1 MSDSSDNDNDGLVG
15 YGKPPSKSRFRP
27 GQSGNPAG
35 RPKGSLNVVTILMRT
50 LREKVLINENGRR
63 TKITKLE
70 ASLKQLVNKAASG
83 DLRAFA
89 HLLAMLAAEQSVTQ
103 DNVSDDYLNQPD
115 REVFADLLERYG
127 QFIKQEGNDESKSD

>member
-1 MSDSSDNDNDGLVG
+1 
-15 YGKPPSKSRFRP
+15 
-27 GQSGNPAG
+27 
-35 RPKGSLNVVTILMRT
+35 MRT